1 MARVKDILL
10 VVLGCVVLTS
20 VGSAVRAADKAA
32 APNTLTDAE
41 KKAGWKLLFDGRSAD
56 AWRAYRGKGLPPE
69 WKVAGGELQLHDK
82 GGKLATGIVT
92 RDQFADFELSLEWR
106 IARNGNCGVL
116 YRVNEAHAP
125 PHDSGPEMQIL
136 DDDRYPAPKNPPER
150 RAAAC
155 YDLYAPSAKV
165 DVVPGKWNAVRIV
178 ARGNH
183 VEHWFN
189 GVKVVDYELDSPDWR
204 ARVARSKFAKSP
216 FYGKESRGH
225 ILLQQHGHEVAFR
238 NIKIRELD

>member
-1 MARVKDILL
+1 MLATKRLMLI
-10 VVLGCVVLTS
+10 VLGCVFLAALGTT
-20 VGSAVRAADKAA
+20 VGGADKPV

-41 KKAGWKLLFDGRSAD
+41 RAAGWRLLFDGKSAD
-56 AWRAYRGKGLPPE
+56 AWRAYRGKALPPE
-69 WKVAGGELQLHDK
+69 WHVAGGELQLHDK

-92 RDQFADFELSLEWR
+92 RDEFADFELSLEWR
-106 IARNGNCGVL
+106 ISRGGNGGVL

-136 DDDRYPAPKNPPER
+136 DDDRYPPAKNPPER

-155 YDLYAPSAKV
+155 YDVYAPSAKV
-165 DVVPGKWNAVRIV
+165 TVVPGQWNRVRIV

-189 GVKVVDYELDSPDWR
+189 GVKVVDYELGSPDWR

-216 FYGKESRGH
+216 FYGKETRGH
-225 ILLQQHGHEVAFR
+225 ILLQQHGYDVAFR
-238 NIKIRELD
+238 NIKIRVLD

>member
-1 MARVKDILL
+1 MVRHRLIIFACCLTTLL
-10 VVLGCVVLTS
+10 GVSL
-20 VGSAVRAADKAA
+20 RAADRPA

-41 KKAGWKLLFDGRSAD
+41 QKAGWKLLFDGKSVD
-56 AWRAYRGKGLPPE
+56 AWRAYRGNALPPE
-69 WKVAGGELQLHDK
+69 WKVAAGEFQLHDK

-92 RDQFADFELSLEWR
+92 RDEFADFELSLEWR
-106 IARNGNCGVL
+106 TSQNGNSGIL
-116 YRVNEAHAP
+116 YRVNEEHAP

-165 DVVPGKWNAVRIV
+165 TVVPGQWNRVRIV
-178 ARGNH
+178 AKGNH

-189 GVKVVDYELDSPDWR
+189 GVKVVDYELGSPDWQ

-225 ILLQQHGHEVAFR
+225 ILLQQHGHDVAFR
-238 NIKIRELD
+238 NIKIRVLD